1 VTITQ
6 DIRDIAGVPD
16 NATVWFW
23 QNDEPRF
30 AADGVTMISTR
41 RVSVKPVAGH
51 ITVELEPGPA
61 AVQLGIR
68 TYEFVVPDID
78 ATLMPLIQAGL
89 SQPRGLV
96 GNYVVNGGGIART
109 QKITESEY
117 AALTFPDPETE
128 YSVIPDP
135 E

>member
-23 QNDEPRF
+23 QNSEPR
-30 AADGVTMISTR
+30 AAEDGATMISTR

-68 TYEFVVPDID
+68 TYEFVVPDVD
-78 ATLMPLIQAGL
+78 AVLLPLIQTGL
-89 SQPRGLV
+89 PGPTSLV
-96 GNYVVNGGGIART
+96 GNYVVNGGGAARF
-109 QKITESEY
+109 QKVTASEFAAIT
-117 AALTFPDPETE
+117 TPDPETV
-128 YSVIPDP
+128 YFVVAD
-135 E
+135 